1 MIGECFGAPQN
12 GGRAMKFMCPYC
24 QVEYT
29 VEAPCFC
36 QPAATAVVA
45 QPVSQVE
52 VEPRLA
58 PEDALAV
65 ILALRVP
72 ARAGGI
78 AQA

>member
-1 MIGECFGAPQN
+1 M
-12 GGRAMKFMCPYC
+12 RFMCPYC
-24 QVEYT
+24 RVEYT

-45 QPVSQVE
+45 QPVPEVE
-52 VEPRLA
+52 IEPRLA
-58 PEDALAV
+58 PEDTLAV

-72 ARAGGI
+72 AGAGGI